1 MSDLKF
7 KIRRDGGT
15 VDLTQGGEAVG
26 DSHNDGGVKAVDREG
41 TQVAEIEDGERIF
54 SVDHTQEI
62 EEKADEIS
70 RALENDDNDLANEL
84 AIVLGFR
91 VVEMIAEQEK
101 INPS

>member
-1 MSDLKF
+1 MSNLRF
-7 KIRRDGGT
+7 KIRRNGGT
-15 VDLTQGGEAVG
+15 VDLTKGGETVG
-26 DSHNDGGVKAVDREG
+26 DAHNDGGVRAIDDEG

-54 SVDHTQEI
+54 SVEHTQEI

-70 RALENDDNDLANEL
+70 RTLENDDNDLANEL
-84 AIVLGFR
+84 AVVLGFR